1 MKPWLAQRA
10 ETRPDAPAV
19 AADGTTWT
27 YAKLAAEVRRRA
39 AYLRSLGID
48 RGARVGIVGDNSLA
62 WISTAHAVWWL
73 GATLVPLH
81 TRATDAELEAQLT
94 QVPLDL
100 LSSDGEL
107 FQAAPSLPDAAP
119 AVVTFDE
126 LGRSQTGDCP
136 PAALR
141 PDDLLTVLFTS
152 GTTGQSRAVPLTV
165 QNHLASATASA
176 NRLGR
181 RADDHWLCCLP
192 LCHIGGLAIVLRS
205 VIYGTSFELL
215 PSFDAARVA
224 DVLARRPVTLASFVP
239 TMLHRLLDHV
249 DGPIASQLRAV
260 LVGGGP
266 ISPEELRQARHRG
279 LPVLPTYGMTEAC
292 SQLATLELDESSP
305 DGDDHLHTAGK
316 ALFGVELR
324 VERPD
329 GTPAEPGESGVI
341 WARGPMLT
349 ADYLA
354 SGKPADGASDQ
365 SRFRGRWFCTE
376 DVGRIDADGYLI
388 IEHRKS
394 ALIVSGGE
402 NVDPTE
408 VERVLRSLDAV
419 ADAAVVGVDDD
430 EWGELVH
437 ALVVPRPGE
446 ADSQRF
452 IEELAAACRAQ
463 LARFKV
469 PRRWAIIDQV
479 PRTASGK
486 IRRRFARKLADSI
499 ASFESP

>member
-1 MKPWLAQRA
+1 MMPWLAQRA
-10 ETRPDAPAV
+10 ETRPDALAV

-27 YAKLAAEVRRRA
+27 YAQLTAEVRRRA
-39 AYLRSLGID
+39 ARLRSRGID
-48 RGARVGIVGDNSLA
+48 RGARVGIVGENSLD

-94 QVPLDL
+94 QVPLAL
-100 LSSDGEL
+100 LVSDRKL
-107 FQAAPSLPDAAP
+107 FQTAPSPPDATP
-119 AVVTFDE
+119 AVLTFDE
-126 LGRSQTGDCP
+126 LGRSRTDDCS
-136 PAALR
+136 PAQLR
-141 PDDLLTVLFTS
+141 PDDVLTVLFTS
-152 GTTGQSRAVPLTV
+152 GTTGQSKAVPLTV
-165 QNHLASATASA
+165 QNHLASATASE

-215 PSFDAARVA
+215 PGFDAARVA
-224 DVLARRPVTLASFVP
+224 DLLAHRPVTLASFVP
-239 TMLHRLLDHV
+239 TMLHRILDQV

-266 ISPEELRQARHRG
+266 ISAEELREARRRG
-279 LPVLPTYGMTEAC
+279 MPVLPTYGMTEAC
-292 SQLATLELDESSP
+292 SQLATLELEESSP

-316 ALFGVELR
+316 ALSGVELR

-349 ADYLA
+349 SGYLTN
-354 SGKPADGASDQ
+354 GQPADDGLDQ
-365 SRFRGRWFCTE
+365 SRFRGRWFRTE
-376 DVGRIDADGYLI
+376 DVGSIDADGYLA

-402 NVDPTE
+402 NIDPTE
-408 VERVLRSLDAV
+408 VERVLRGLDAV
-419 ADAAVVGVDDD
+419 ADAVVVGVDDD

-437 ALVVPRPGE
+437 ALVVPQPEE
-446 ADSQRF
+446 ADFQQL
-452 IEELAAACRAQ
+452 IEELAATCRAQ

-469 PRRWAIIDQV
+469 PRRWAVIEQV

-499 ASFESP
+499 ASFETP